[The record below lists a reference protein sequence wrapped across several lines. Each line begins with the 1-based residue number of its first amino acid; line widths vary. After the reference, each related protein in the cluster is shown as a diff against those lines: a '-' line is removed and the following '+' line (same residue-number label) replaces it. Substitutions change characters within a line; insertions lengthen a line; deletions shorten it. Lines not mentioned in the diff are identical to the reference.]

1 MEKDMKKISA
11 GLESKDSKHSQNI
24 KSHPE
29 KDAILM
35 RDEKELDTISFRG
48 DRKLWLRFT
57 YVAKTRGE
65 KRVWNVLE
73 KFIEK
78 YFEE

>member
-1 MEKDMKKISA
+1 MTKDLKKI
-11 GLESKDSKHSQNI
+11 EEN
-24 KSHPE
+24 
-29 KDAILM
+29 
-35 RDEKELDTISFRG
+35 ELDTISFRG

-57 YVAKTRGE
+57 YIVKTRGE